1 MSPPM
6 SSTSFPEVLDATIL
20 TSFLSCQ
27 RHTYFSHFLNHS
39 VAEPSIDLHAGASFA
54 AAVEAGRKAFYK
66 HGNPDYRDIALEQLW
81 ISFGNVFENVRK
93 KDIKSL
99 SFALIEYFAEWP
111 LEKSTLFPANELSIE
126 HTFAIPLHQ
135 KHPETGHPLIYAGRY
150 DWLAHD
156 ENGLLWIMDEKTT
169 TSIGEKWADQ
179 WRLRFQFL
187 GYLWAAHSM
196 GLEPVGVIVR
206 GIGLLKTKTTLVEV
220 RLTFPRHLIGEWVS
234 LRNRI
239 IYSMI
244 DSYKETMQSGENY
257 NAFLPNFSSACTSY
271 GGCPFMEVCLTEP
284 SRREAKLKSSFSSRK
299 WNPLSSNPE
308 EDFHSPAS
316 ISTPPLDWPDW
327 S

>member
-1 MSPPM
+1 MSP
-6 SSTSFPEVLDATIL
+6 SSFPEVLDATIL

-54 AAVEAGRKAFYK
+54 AAVEAGRKAFF
-66 HGNPDYRDIALEQLW
+66 GDNNPNYRDIALEQLW
-81 ISFGNVFENVRK
+81 LSFGNVFENARK

-99 SFALIEYFAEWP
+99 SLALIEYFTEWP
-111 LEKSTLFPANELSIE
+111 LENSTLVPANDLSVE

-150 DWLAHD
+150 DWLVHD

-187 GYLWAAHSM
+187 GYLWAAYSM

-220 RLTFPRHLIGEWVS
+220 RLTFPHHLIEEWIGLRNNIILSMKEAYEWVM
-234 LRNRI
+234 
-239 IYSMI
+239 YSGK
-244 DSYKETMQSGENY
+244 DYSS
-257 NAFLPNFSSACTSY
+257 FFPNFSSACTSY
-271 GGCPFMEVCLTEP
+271 GGCPFMEVCLTAP
-284 SRREAKLKSSFSSRK
+284 DRRARKLASSFSTRK
-299 WNPLSSNPE
+299 WNPLSPNPE

-316 ISTPPLDWPDW
+316 ISSPPLDWPDW